1 MRLPQACILQREPPC
16 GPSAVTHWLG
26 DVLSSRTG
34 WVSLWEG
41 LRTGLWNSF
50 PVSYPSLWGSEA
62 KPLNLFFFSNDT
74 WQEPE
79 LFYVSCLEKMEMCGQ
94 RPLSAFLHSAM
105 VHARAHA
112 HMQARTRTH
121 RFFWF
126 PSPSPSPSPQEWL
139 LWLGLPRARFASA
152 LMPDVQ
158 TSIPP
163 PRRQALRPVPVPGTF
178 LVL

>member
-1 MRLPQACILQREPPC
+1 MGGAQDGSLEQFSCF
-16 GPSAVTHWLG
+16 
-26 DVLSSRTG
+26 LSQ
-34 WVSLWEG
+34 SLG
-41 LRTGLWNSF
+41 LRSQTPELVFFLKRHLARTRIVLCELSGEDGNVW
-50 PVSYPSLWGSEA
+50 SEA
-62 KPLNLFFFSNDT
+62 FI
-74 WQEPE
+74 
-79 LFYVSCLEKMEMCGQ
+79 CI
-94 RPLSAFLHSAM
+94 SAFSLG
-105 VHARAHA
+105 ARARARTHTHA
-112 HMQARTRTH
+112 HMQAHTRTH

-126 PSPSPSPSPQEWL
+126 PSPSPSPQEWL